1 MKKWIRRTLLG
12 LAGASIVLG
21 GLTACGHS
29 REHRGWGASVEEQ
42 GRQRDM
48 LVERVARRMELNEA
62 QREKLGALADT
73 LQAQRA
79 ALAAQGDPRAQL
91 RSLVAGDRFDR
102 AQALALARTT
112 AGAIEARSP
121 AVVAAFGDFYDSLDA
136 RQQAMVR
143 DRLQGRRGWWH
154 RG

>member
-79 ALAAQGDPRAQL
+79 ALAAQGDPRAQV